1 MGPDILMNLLQDMLR
16 LCTILILPPLGVA
29 LIVGLTVGLIQ
40 AITSIQE
47 QTLAF
52 VPKILAV
59 VLILIFAGNYMLRLL
74 IDYSIDLFAA
84 LPAYG
89 AM

>member
-1 MGPDILMNLLQDMLR
+1 MGPDVLVDLMKQTLQLA
-16 LCTILILPPLGVA
+16 TVLILPPLMTA
-29 LIVGLTVGLIQ
+29 LIIGLVVGLIQ

-52 VPKILAV
+52 VPKILGVAMMLV
-59 VLILIFAGNYMLRLL
+59 FAGHFMLNLL
-74 IDYSIDLFAA
+74 MEYSIRLFAG